1 MTTKQLPGNITLCTC
16 GLPNCPGKGQ
26 PWTSHLDHL
35 PKRCRWCKSPN
46 WNRKPKEKKEKS

>member
-16 GLPNCPGKGQ
+16 NLPNCPGIGK

-46 WNRKPKEKKEKS
+46 WNRKPKEKKEL